1 MEPLYTSL
9 NSVTQ
14 TMALSPAL
22 SAIVCVAAISWIF
35 SFAICLLSLSF
46 VSKGAFSHW
55 MPEIKS
61 ISFLVTGSICLVHL
75 FTHRWWLF

>member
-1 MEPLYTSL
+1 MDAIISSLGLAQNPL
-9 NSVTQ
+9 V
-14 TMALSPAL
+14 
-22 SAIVCVAAISWIF
+22 SAIFCVAAISWIF

-61 ISFLVTGSICLVHL
+61 ISLLVSGSLCLVQL

>member
-1 MEPLYTSL
+1 MEAITSWL
-9 NSVTQ
+9 GL
-14 TMALSPAL
+14 TMNPFV
-22 SAIVCVAAISWIF
+22 SAIFCVTAISWIF

-55 MPEIKS
+55 TPEIKS
-61 ISFLVTGSICLVHL
+61 ISLLVSGSLCLVQL